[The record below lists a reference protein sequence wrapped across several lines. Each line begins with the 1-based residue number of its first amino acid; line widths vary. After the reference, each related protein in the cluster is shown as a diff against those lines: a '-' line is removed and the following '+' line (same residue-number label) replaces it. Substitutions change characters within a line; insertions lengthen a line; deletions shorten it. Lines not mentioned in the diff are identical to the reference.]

1 MKIEKNKVVTL
12 SCELRENDVNGPVI
26 DSYPKDDPLMFLTGA
41 QNIIEDFENQITGMS
56 SGDKFDFVLNPSQA
70 FGDYDEENVM
80 QIPYDTIMNAN
91 QDKDHQLEIG
101 HPIRVADEQGNE
113 MIGEVTTID
122 IPENT
127 VTVDF
132 NHPFAGISVHFSGEV
147 MEVRDA
153 TESEIDHGHA
163 H

>member
-12 SCELRENDVNGPVI
+12 SCELREIDKNGPII
-26 DSYPKDDPLMFLTGA
+26 DTYPKDDPLKFLTGA
-41 QNIIEDFENQITGMS
+41 LNIIEDFENKITGLA
-56 SGDKFDFVLNPSQA
+56 SGDPFEFVLEPSQA
-70 FGDYDEENVM
+70 FGDYDDENVM
-80 QIPYDTIMNAN
+80 QIPYDTIMSAN

-101 HPIRVADEQGNE
+101 HPIKVADEQGNE
-113 MIGEVTTID
+113 MIGEITTID
-122 IPENT
+122 IPENK

-132 NHPFAGISVHFSGEV
+132 NHPFAGIAVHFSGEV
-147 MEVRDA
+147 IDVRDA